1 MNQEITDQAPEDHKK
16 YTIIVN
22 SRPKSVENERITYD
36 EVVHLAFEN
45 PPTGDNIEI
54 TVAYRNGP
62 RGTQGFLTKGQSVKI
77 INDMIFNVKAT
88 DKS

>member
-1 MNQEITDQAPEDHKK
+1 MNQEATIEELEGDKQ

-22 SRPKSVENERITYD
+22 SRRKTVEEERITYS

-77 INDMIFNVKAT
+77 VDEMIFNVKAT

>member
-1 MNQEITDQAPEDHKK
+1 MNDESAIDTDDHKH

-22 SRPKSVENERITYD
+22 SRPRTVEEERITYD
-36 EVVHLAFEN
+36 EVVRLAFEN
-45 PPTGDNIEI
+45 PPTGDQIEI

-77 INDMIFNVKAT
+77 IDDMVFNVKAT

>member
-1 MNQEITDQAPEDHKK
+1 MNDESAIDTNGHKH

-22 SRPKSVENERITYD
+22 SRPRTVEEERITYD
-36 EVVHLAFEN
+36 EVVRLAFEN
-45 PPTGDNIEI
+45 PPTGDQIEI

-77 INDMIFNVKAT
+77 IDDMVFNVKAT

>member
-1 MNQEITDQAPEDHKK
+1 MDDASTIGTPDDHKK

-22 SRPKSVENERITYD
+22 SRQKTVENERITYS
-36 EVVHLAFEN
+36 EVIHLAFEN
-45 PPTGDNIEI
+45 PPTGDHIEI

-77 INDMIFNVKAT
+77 IDDMIFNVKAT

>member
-1 MNQEITDQAPEDHKK
+1 MKDEAEIDIDDHKH

-22 SRPKSVENERITYD
+22 SRSRTVEEERITYD
-36 EVVHLAFEN
+36 EVVRLAFDN
-45 PPTGDNIEI
+45 PPTGDQIEI
-54 TVAYRNGP
+54 TVSYRNGP

-77 INDMIFNVKAT
+77 IDDMVFNVKAT

>member
-1 MNQEITDQAPEDHKK
+1 MNDKSAIESSVDHKH

-22 SRPKSVENERITYD
+22 SRPKTVEEERVTY
-36 EVVHLAFEN
+36 EQIVHLAFEN
-45 PPTGDNIEI
+45 PPSGEQIEI

-77 INDMIFNVKAT
+77 IDDMVFNVKAT